1 MGMPS
6 GDRTLNEPLLVRGGD
21 GGVFLHVVAVDLLET
36 LGMPILVVN
45 LALQGV
51 D

>member
-6 GDRTLNEPLLVRGGD
+6 EDQKLNGPLLVRGGD
-21 GGVFLHVVAVDLLET
+21 GGVFLHVVAADLLET
-36 LGMPILVVN
+36 LGMPILVVD